1 MHTGKTVFSQLI
13 DYIPKSYFDKIVVL
27 YRGNYR
33 SRTFSCWDQYLSMA
47 FAQLTY
53 RESLRDI
60 QACLRSNANKLYH
73 MGIRGKISRTTL
85 ARANEM
91 KDYRIF
97 ENLTLKLINYAQ
109 SLFDKGD
116 LIYKELN
123 NALYA
128 LDSTVVD
135 LSLSLF
141 PWAQHRQHKAA
152 IRINTLLDIRTSL
165 PVFINIS
172 SGGIREIR
180 SLDLIDIEPLAIYIM
195 DKGYI
200 DFERFNRLNAIN
212 AYFVTRAKRNLSY
225 ARIYSLPVS
234 GQENVMS
241 DQIIKMAGPKTSV
254 YYPGKLRRIRIYDE
268 DNNRYFIFIT
278 NNFDLSAKTIAKL
291 YKERWK
297 IELFFKWIK
306 QNLRIKSFYGRSP
319 NAIKTQIWIA
329 ISVYVLVIIIKKQLT
344 IKENIYTILQ
354 VLSVNIFS
362 KQLINELF
370 KTSSPQN
377 ITRGQNKQLFLFN
390 F

>member
-1 MHTGKTVFSQLI
+1 MNAGKTVFSQLI
-13 DYIPKSYFDKIVVL
+13 NYIPKTYFDKVVKS
-27 YRGNYR
+27 YNGNHR
-33 SRTFSCWDQYLSMA
+33 IRTFSCWDQYLSLA

-73 MGIRGKISRTTL
+73 IGIKGKISRTTL
-85 ARANEM
+85 ARANET
-91 KDYRIF
+91 KDYRIY
-97 ENLTLKLINYAQ
+97 ENITLKLITHAL
-109 SLFDKGD
+109 SLYNKDD

-141 PWAQHRQHKAA
+141 PWAQHRQQKSA

-165 PVFINIS
+165 PIFINIS
-172 SGGIREIR
+172 SGGVREIR

-200 DFERFNRLNAIN
+200 DFERFNRLNALN
-212 AYFVTRAKRNLSY
+212 AYFITRAKRNLSY
-225 ARIYSLPVS
+225 TRIYSLPA
-234 GQENVMS
+234 QRQKNVMS
-241 DQIIKMAGPKTSV
+241 DQIIKLAGPKTSV
-254 YYPGKLRRIRIYDE
+254 HYPNKLRRIRYYDAE
-268 DNNRYFIFIT
+268 NDRYFVFIT
-278 NNFDLSAKTIAKL
+278 NNFNHPAETIAKL

-329 ISVYVLVIIIKKQLT
+329 ISVYVLVIIIKKELR

-354 VLSVNIFS
+354 VLSINIFS

-370 KTSSPQN
+370 NNQLSEN
-377 ITRGQNKQLFLFN
+377 ITHDQNKQLFLFN